1 MWLQVCGMLSASRYN
16 WRTEDFTAAV
26 PPNGI
31 WHTSPIAQ
39 QMGLPAARAVAAPE
53 DSKKAMRDCS
63 AFVSIG
69 TEVATPLVA

>member
-1 MWLQVCGMLSASRYN
+1 MWYATASRQD
-16 WRTEDFTAAV
+16 WRTEDFSHTV

-31 WHTSPIAQ
+31 WHTSPVAQ
-39 QMGLPAARAVAAPE
+39 QMGLPAARALAAPE

-63 AFVSIG
+63 GFVSIG